1 MDIMTTPAI
10 SREVALRI
18 GLAAKALSNVSP
30 RDLLLILVET
40 LGKALTEDDLRR
52 ITETDLRAALESVA
66 REEDRED
73 ALQNKEAIKLAVRY
87 LWGEETGLPGLP
99 QVHAYAEGD
108 MPGSIR
114 IAIASSSEEKV
125 DGHFGSCLRYLIYQ
139 LSTEEY
145 RLIDIRSAAGAE
157 NSDDKNAFR
166 VNLVK
171 DCHIIFFQSVGG
183 PAAAKI
189 VKAGVYP
196 IKKPD
201 GGSANETLEELQQ
214 VMKGTPPPWLA
225 KAMGRDA
232 SKELKFSE
240 ENE

>member
-1 MDIMTTPAI
+1 MATPSI

-18 GLAAKALSNVSP
+18 GLAAKVLPEVSP
-30 RDLLLILVET
+30 GDLLLVLMKT
-40 LGKALTEDDLRR
+40 LGNSLTEDDLRR
-52 ITETDLRAALESVA
+52 ITEADLRAALESVSSK
-66 REEDRED
+66 ENIEDSVI
-73 ALQNKEAIKLAVRY
+73 NKEAIKLAVRY
-87 LWGEETGLPGLP
+87 LQGEEIDFPELPKI
-99 QVHAYAEGD
+99 HKYAEGE
-108 MPGSIR
+108 MPGSLR
-114 IAIASSSEEKV
+114 IAIASCTGEEI
-125 DGHFGSCLRYLIYQ
+125 DGHFGSCSHYLIYQ

-145 RLIDIRSAAGAE
+145 RLIDIRSSEGASE
-157 NSDDKNAFR
+157 SDDKNAYR
-166 VNLVK
+166 VNLIK
-171 DCHIIFFQSVGG
+171 DCHVIFFQSVGG

-196 IKKPD
+196 MKKPD
-201 GGSANETLEELQQ
+201 GGAANKTLEELQQ

>member
-1 MDIMTTPAI
+1 MMATPTI

-18 GLAAKALSNVSP
+18 GLAAKALSQVSP
-30 RDLLLILVET
+30 RDLLLLLVET
-40 LGKALTEDDLRR
+40 LGHALTEDELRR
-52 ITETDLRAALESVA
+52 ITEADLRAALESAASKV
-66 REEDRED
+66 DRED
-73 ALQNKEAIKLAVRY
+73 AAINEEAIKLAVRY

-99 QVHAYAEGD
+99 EIHAYEEGD
-108 MPGSIR
+108 MPGSLR
-114 IAIASSSEEKV
+114 IAIASCTEEKI
-125 DGHFGSCLRYLIYQ
+125 DGHFGSCSRYLIYQ
-139 LSTEEY
+139 LSAKEY
-145 RLIDIRSAAGAE
+145 RLIDIRSSAGA
-157 NSDDKNAFR
+157 NKSDDKNAFR

-171 DCHIIFFQSVGG
+171 DCHVIFFQSVGG

-196 IKKPD
+196 MKKPE
-201 GGSANETLEELQQ
+201 GGSAQEMLEELQQ

-232 SKELKFSE
+232 CKQLKHSE